1 VGGAANQTL
10 AVNLVNQIRTRA
22 GLGNVTFTNQAAMRT
37 IIQNE
42 RRFEM
47 ALDGERFFDL
57 VRWGLAPTVLGPL
70 GYQARNRYY
79 PIPQAAIDFAN
90 GVLVQNPDY

>member
-1 VGGAANQTL
+1 
-10 AVNLVNQIRTRA
+10 
-22 GLGNVTFTNQAAMRT
+22 MRT

-70 GYQARNRYY
+70 GYQLKHRFY
-79 PIPQAAIDFAN
+79 PIPQAAIDASN
-90 GVLVQNPDY
+90 GVLIQNPDY